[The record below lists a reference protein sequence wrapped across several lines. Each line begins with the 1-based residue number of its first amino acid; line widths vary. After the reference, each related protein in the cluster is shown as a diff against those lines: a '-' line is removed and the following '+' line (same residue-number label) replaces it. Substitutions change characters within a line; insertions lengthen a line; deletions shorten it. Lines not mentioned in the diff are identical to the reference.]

1 MQGGMGDQGPA
12 GAVVSFICH
21 YFLMRILEVFLVST
35 YIFSDPFDCM
45 TCCYFYQG
53 DLGPAG
59 RDGLDGAA
67 GLPVSILYTLN
78 NDHSQ
83 VA

>member
-21 YFLMRILEVFLVST
+21 YFLMRILEVFFSLGGDLWCIFVLT

-45 TCCYFYQG
+45 TRCYFC
-53 DLGPAG
+53 
-59 RDGLDGAA
+59 
-67 GLPVSILYTLN
+67 
-78 NDHSQ
+78 
-83 VA
+83 